1 MNLVLD
7 AGALIAVDRADRRI
21 AGMILLGRRAG
32 ADVITTAPVVGQ
44 AWRHGSRQARLAQ
57 FLAGVEVRE
66 VGLEDAKEAGVLLS
80 RSGSSDVVDA
90 LVAMLTRPGDQL
102 LTSDPDDLARLTG
115 VRDGDVSIVTV

>member
-21 AGMILLGRRAG
+21 AGLILLGRRAG

-44 AWRHGSRQARLAQ
+44 VWRHGSRQVRLAQ
-57 FLAGVEVRE
+57 FLARVDVRE
-66 VGLEDAKEAGVLLS
+66 VGLDDAKAAGALLG
-80 RSGSSDVVDA
+80 RAGSSDVVDA

-102 LTSDPDDLARLTG
+102 LTSEPDDLARLTG
-115 VRDGDVSIVTV
+115 VRDGEVSTVTV